1 MDAEVTI
8 SEPEICSDCGDKIR
22 ARYVNGEFHD
32 TVEVDPIDDKPN
44 PIHFV
49 HQCNVTILNGYTWF
63 GPYTSDR
70 SK

>member
-8 SEPEICSDCGDKIR
+8 SEPEICSDCGKKIR
-22 ARYVNGEFHD
+22 ARYVNREFYD

-44 PIHFV
+44 PIHLV
-49 HQCNVTILNGYTWF
+49 HQCNVTTMNGYTWF
-63 GPYTSDR
+63 GPYTSDE